1 MSTEQ
6 ERLHQ
11 ALEAIPWFAELAP
24 DHFDRLL
31 TIGELRRVEPEE
43 RLFNEG
49 DPQDFLYVL
58 LRGRVAIEMH
68 VPTRG
73 RVRLATVEPPDVFG
87 WSSVTPVV
95 RQRTA
100 SATVVLPSELA
111 AFDAGRLRRLLDQDH
126 ELGYL
131 VMRRMANVI
140 AGRLLTTRLQ
150 WLDMFASPDDSGVG

>member
-1 MSTEQ
+1 MSETSA
-6 ERLHQ
+6 RLRQ
-11 ALEAIPWFAELAP
+11 ALQIIPWFAELTP
-24 DHFDRLL
+24 DHFERVL
-31 TIGELRRVEPEE
+31 TIGSLQQAEPGE

-49 DPQDFLYVL
+49 DPQDYLYVL
-58 LRGRVAIEMH
+58 LRGRVAIELH
-68 VPTRG
+68 VPGRG
-73 RVRLATVEPPDVFG
+73 RVRLATVEPPEVFG

-111 AFDAGRLRRLLDQDH
+111 AFDADALRALCQQDH
-126 ELGYL
+126 ELGYV

-150 WLDMFASPDDSGVG
+150 WLDMFAHPNQGGSG